1 MTCPRKNHW
10 YAIVSAKI
18 DEENR
23 LAKHSMNKNN
33 EIDEHNEVIIKKQEI
48 SINIVRLCQKPSN
61 KSCIFQLKCLY
72 LECYT

>member
-1 MTCPRKNHW
+1 MTCPQQNHW

-23 LAKHSMNKNN
+23 LTKHSLNKNN
-33 EIDEHNEVIIKKQEI
+33 EIDKDHEEIMKNQENSII
-48 SINIVRLCQKPSN
+48 IVRLCQKASN
-61 KSCIFQLKCLY
+61 KSCTFHFKSLY